1 MAFVSLS
8 YALFLSIVLLL
19 YWSCRQ
25 ERLRL
30 MVLLGASILFFATQG
45 EGSMAVYLPLFLI
58 SAAINFYFGRALD
71 QKVVLPEHAG
81 DTALSNEAW
90 QSAQTL
96 WDEKRRWYLTAGIV
110 LNVVVLFG
118 FKYVP
123 FLLNSL
129 GELLQQPS
137 LMASAEAVSNSIIVP
152 LGISYFTFES
162 IAYLVDI
169 YRGAPATPSLLRFT
183 TYKLFFAKLVSGPIT
198 RYHSLSPQLQDVSEG
213 SEGEHRKSLTAE
225 RVTDGLWLIARGA
238 AKKAVLA
245 DQLGVI
251 VRLGFGNL
259 ERAGSLDIW
268 LLTLGYGLQLYLDFS
283 GYVDIARGSAKL
295 LGLELP
301 ENFNSPYFSTSIAD
315 FWRRW
320 HMTLGDWLRN
330 YLYFP
335 LGGSRKGLQRTC
347 LNLMLIM
354 VIAGIWHDAS
364 WGFVV
369 WGAIHGAAL
378 VAHRLT
384 AELSK
389 RRPALQAWWDSTPG
403 LVSAWGLTQFLVF
416 FSWLFFALPEVSQ
429 AWMALTHL
437 LGHSAD
443 AQFAEKVY
451 GEVTGLSRGQVGLL
465 LALLSGAM
473 AGLYA
478 IQRAIRVQLSWP
490 LKLSLIPLLLYG
502 VWQLGQEGATPYI
515 YFNF

>member
-8 YALFLSIVLLL
+8 YALFLLIVLLL
-19 YWSCRQ
+19 YWICEQ

-30 MVLLGASILFFATQG
+30 IVLLGASVVFFATQAKG
-45 EGSMAVYLPLFLI
+45 AMAVYLPLFIASTLV
-58 SAAINFYFGRALD
+58 NFYFGRALD
-71 QKVVLPEHAG
+71 QKVIQPEHAG
-81 DTALSNEAW
+81 DKDLSNEAW
-90 QSAQTL
+90 QSAQVL
-96 WDEKRRWYLTAGIV
+96 WNEKRRWYLIAGIV

-123 FLLNSL
+123 FVLNSL
-129 GELLQQPS
+129 GELLQQPG
-137 LMASAEAVSNSIIVP
+137 LLASAEAVSSSLIVP

-162 IAYLVDI
+162 IAYLVDV
-169 YRGAPATPSLLRFT
+169 YRGTPATPSLLRFT

-198 RYHSLSPQLQDVSEG
+198 RYHSLSPQWRD
-213 SEGEHRKSLTAE
+213 
-225 RVTDGLWLIARGA
+225 RVFPTPEQITDALWLIARGA
-238 AKKAVLA
+238 AKKAILA

-268 LLTLGYGLQLYLDFS
+268 MLTLGYGLQLYLDFS

-335 LGGSRKGLQRTC
+335 LGGSRKSLQRTC
-347 LNLMLIM
+347 INLMIIM

-378 VAHRLT
+378 VVHRLT
-384 AELSK
+384 AELGK
-389 RRPALQAWWDSTPG
+389 QRPALAAWWESTPG
-403 LVSAWGLTQFLVF
+403 LVSAWGITQILVF

-429 AWMALTHL
+429 AWMALMHL
-437 LGHSAD
+437 FGHSAD
-443 AQFAEKVY
+443 AQFAQKVY
-451 GEVTGLSRGQVGLL
+451 GEVTGLSRGQIGLL
-465 LALLSGAM
+465 LTMISGAM
-473 AGLYA
+473 AALYG
-478 IQRAIRVQLSWP
+478 IKRSIKVDLNWP
-490 LKLSLIPLLLYG
+490 IKLSLVPLLLYG